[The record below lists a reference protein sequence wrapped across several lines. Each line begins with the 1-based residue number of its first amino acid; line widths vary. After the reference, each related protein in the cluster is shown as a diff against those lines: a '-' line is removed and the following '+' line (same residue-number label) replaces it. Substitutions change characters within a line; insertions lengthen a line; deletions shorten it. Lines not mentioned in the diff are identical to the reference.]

1 VSSHDVSF
9 LFVRFLGMKKT
20 NKVLCDPA
28 TVLISFS
35 LVDEDVVLLRDDH
48 YPFAGSISGKIVSLQ
63 PDTDIRKLL

>member
-1 VSSHDVSF
+1 
-9 LFVRFLGMKKT
+9 MKKT

-63 PDTDIRKLL
+63 PDTDIQKLL